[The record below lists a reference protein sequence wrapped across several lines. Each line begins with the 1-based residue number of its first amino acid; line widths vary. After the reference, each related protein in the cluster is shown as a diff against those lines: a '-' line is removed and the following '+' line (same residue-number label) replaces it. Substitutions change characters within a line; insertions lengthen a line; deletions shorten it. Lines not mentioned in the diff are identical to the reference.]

1 MAIIPED
8 PQSRIEE
15 WLALI
20 AGQTGID
27 VEEPQSRVEKWLA
40 YIAEKGGGGSWDGVL
55 TDRTTGKKYTLFMDN
70 GKVGVE
76 EVV

>member
-40 YIAEKGGGGSWDGVL
+40 YIAEKGGSATDVVL
-55 TDRTTGKKYTLFMDN
+55 EDRTTGKKYKLFMDK